1 VAKAT
6 NGSWRIQWG
15 WTEELSVPLAD
26 RSAQL
31 QRPAVIGRLWLHRC
45 GSQTLSIDR
54 TSQEQSELDFL
65 AELKLWLDRQVDG
78 ESSDISCVLSPY
90 LLTIYYRGE
99 TVGSWRAT
107 REGARWHGRHE
118 EDATT
123 VVLRDVYDA
132 IAHTKRALFLFVRDV
147 KNR

>member
-1 VAKAT
+1 M
-6 NGSWRIQWG
+6 
-15 WTEELSVPLAD
+15 
-26 RSAQL
+26 
-31 QRPAVIGRLWLHRC
+31 H
-45 GSQTLSIDR
+45 
-54 TSQEQSELDFL
+54 FL
-65 AELKLWLDRQVDG
+65 AELKRWIEQQSTGKAQLFRAAVA
-78 ESSDISCVLSPY
+78 VPP
-90 LLTIYYRGE
+90 TIYYRDE

-132 IAHTKRALFLFVRDV
+132 IEHTKRALFLFVRDV

>member
-1 VAKAT
+1 M
-6 NGSWRIQWG
+6 
-15 WTEELSVPLAD
+15 
-26 RSAQL
+26 
-31 QRPAVIGRLWLHRC
+31 
-45 GSQTLSIDR
+45 
-54 TSQEQSELDFL
+54 DFL
-65 AELKLWLDRQVDG
+65 AELKRWFDGQVDG
-78 ESSDISCVLSPY
+78 TSPDISCVLSPY

-123 VVLRDVYDA
+123 GGLRDVYDA
-132 IAHTKRALFLFVRDV
+132 IVHTKRELFLFVRDA

>member
-1 VAKAT
+1 LVDFFDRRFWLSDRRCALARTKKA
-6 NGSWRIQWG
+6 GLGLRAP
-15 WTEELSVPLAD
+15 TEL
-26 RSAQL
+26 
-31 QRPAVIGRLWLHRC
+31 
-45 GSQTLSIDR
+45 TDR

-65 AELKLWLDRQVDG
+65 AELKRWLDGQVDG
-78 ESSDISCVLSPY
+78 TSPDISCALSPY

-132 IAHTKRALFLFVRDV
+132 IVHTKRALFLFVRDV

>member
-1 VAKAT
+1 VGRQV
-6 NGSWRIQWG
+6 GSAPETR
-15 WTEELSVPLAD
+15 SHRKPLTTSL
-26 RSAQL
+26 RVS
-31 QRPAVIGRLWLHRC
+31 
-45 GSQTLSIDR
+45 TLSIDR

-65 AELKLWLDRQVDG
+65 AELNCWFDRQVDG
-78 ESSDISCVLSPY
+78 ESSNISCVLSPY

-99 TVGSWRAT
+99 PVGSWRAT
-107 REGARWHGRHE
+107 REGARWHDRHKE

-132 IAHTKRALFLFVRDV
+132 IEHTKRALFLFVRDV